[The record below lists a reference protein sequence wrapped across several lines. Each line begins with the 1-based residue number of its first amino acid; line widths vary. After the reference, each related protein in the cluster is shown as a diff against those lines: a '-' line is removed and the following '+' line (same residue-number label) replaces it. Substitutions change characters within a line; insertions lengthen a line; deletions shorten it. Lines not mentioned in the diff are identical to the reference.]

1 MEVVLHHNI
10 VTAFMLGKREREIA
24 VRTWELSPGE
34 GGILRHCECEKGE
47 ACAADGMVIRPSD
60 YQSIEKQLHDEFL
73 AFAAEYNLP
82 PQKIAYNRLS
92 PLTREPYRVPKYEL
106 LGLWKS
112 EEALAEARE
121 TFARLYWK

>member
-1 MEVVLHHNI
+1 MEVVLHHNT

-24 VRTWELSPGE
+24 VRTWELAPGE

-47 ACAADGMVIRPSD
+47 ECAADGIIMRPSE
-60 YQSIEKQLHDEFL
+60 YLSIEKQIQNELL
-73 AFAAEYNLP
+73 AFAEEYNLP

-92 PLTREPYRVPKYEL
+92 SLTGVPYRAPKYEL
-106 LGLWKS
+106 FGLWKS
-112 EEALAEARE
+112 EEALTEARE